1 MNMLNIYMNMLNI
14 EISISYRKKTP
25 FLKKMLTISY
35 ASHLNELSDFWIF
48 PAALLEKKKKSSLN
62 QHARI

>member
-1 MNMLNIYMNMLNI
+1 
-14 EISISYRKKTP
+14 
-25 FLKKMLTISY
+25 MLTISY
-35 ASHLNELSDFWIF
+35 ASHENELADFWIF